1 MDLYLIR
8 HTEVN
13 ISPGICYGH
22 SDIEVLES
30 PLNQTL
36 ERLLT
41 LLPQNS
47 TVYSSPLIRCAF
59 LARKI
64 AGQAIYDSRL
74 MEMNF
79 GNWELKAWNEI
90 AATEL
95 TPWMDDFVHVTVPG
109 GESFK
114 GLNDRTNE
122 FLQDLI
128 ANEQENVITVTHAGV
143 IRSLLCQVL
152 DI

>member
-13 ISPGICYGH
+13 ISPGICYGQ
-22 SDIEVLES
+22 SDLEVLER

-36 ERLLT
+36 ERLLNF
-41 LLPQNS
+41 LPENS
-47 TVYSSPLIRCAF
+47 TVYSSPLKRCAI

-64 AGQAIYDSRL
+64 TDQALYDSRL

-79 GNWELKAWNEI
+79 GKWELKEWNEI

-95 TPWMDDFVHVTVPG
+95 TPWMEDFVHVTVPG

-114 GLNDRTNE
+114 GLNDRTTG
-122 FLQDLI
+122 FLQ
-128 ANEQENVITVTHAGV
+128 
-143 IRSLLCQVL
+143 
-152 DI
+152 